1 MSRRFAPVLAIWIL
15 GGALLGLGVGERLAS
30 AQTQGMRPPAPI
42 PKPPF
47 ELSDPT
53 AIQEGTALFRRTC
66 TGYCHGSEGR
76 VSRAPALRGR
86 ADLEPMSLYQ
96 RIALGSPP
104 MPAYQTVLPAEDIWK
119 LVAYIL
125 SLRDA
130 KD

>member
-1 MSRRFAPVLAIWIL
+1 MSRRLAPVLIIWIL
-15 GGALLGLGVGERLAS
+15 GGVLLGVGVGERFAS
-30 AQTQGMRPPAPI
+30 AQGMRPPAPI
-42 PKPPF
+42 PKPTF

-53 AIQEGTALFRRTC
+53 AIEEGTSLFRRTC

-76 VSRAPALRGR
+76 VSRAPSLRGR
-86 ADLEPMSLYQ
+86 TDFEPMYLYQ

>member
-1 MSRRFAPVLAIWIL
+1 MFDRFVPALLV
-15 GGALLGLGVGERLAS
+15 GALLLGVGVGERFAS
-30 AQTQGMRPPAPI
+30 AQGMRPPAPV

-53 AIQEGTALFRRTC
+53 AIEEGTSLFRRTC

-76 VSRAPALRGR
+76 VARAPKLRGR
-86 ADLEPMSLYQ
+86 TDLEPMSLYQ
-96 RIALGSPP
+96 RIASGFPP
-104 MPAYQTVLPAEDIWK
+104 MPAYQTVLPPEDIWK
-119 LVAYIL
+119 LVAYIM